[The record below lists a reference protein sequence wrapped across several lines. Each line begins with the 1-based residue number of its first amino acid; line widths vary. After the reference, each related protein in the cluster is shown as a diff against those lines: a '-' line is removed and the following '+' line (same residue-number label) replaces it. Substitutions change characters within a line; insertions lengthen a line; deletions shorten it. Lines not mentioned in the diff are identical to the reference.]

1 MKTFSIIPTLT
12 PTAAAPPQRAI
23 FLTNVNGTGDDV
35 MVFTTLDA
43 DTIARAYQS
52 PAAPIK
58 TTFDECYEVPE
69 RDVQFYL
76 YEPCYLYPK
85 EEARAR
91 ELAAASP
98 HAAHSLV
105 A

>member
-1 MKTFSIIPTLT
+1 MNPLVPLES
-12 PTAAAPPQRAI
+12 
-23 FLTNVNGTGDDV
+23 
-35 MVFTTLDA
+35 LDRYA
-43 DTIARAYQS
+43 D
-52 PAAPIK
+52 K
-58 TTFDECYEVPE
+58 LDEFIRLAHEYRHDQ

-76 YEPCYLYPK
+76 YEPCYLNPK